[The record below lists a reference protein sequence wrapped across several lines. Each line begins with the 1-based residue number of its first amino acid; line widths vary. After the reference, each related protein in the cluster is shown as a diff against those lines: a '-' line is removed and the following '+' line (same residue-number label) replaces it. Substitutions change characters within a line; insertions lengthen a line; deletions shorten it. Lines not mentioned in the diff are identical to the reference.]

1 MAQPNYKQIRDEILP
16 LKENFTH
23 GHSMRGQRVG
33 DKYEVYSYRTLIAE
47 YDLLN
52 GTWWINPNKYSQTTS
67 KQQTII
73 RYVASQ
79 DGWRQPLEP

>member
-1 MAQPNYKQIRDEILP
+1 MATPNYKKLRDEILP
-16 LKENFTH
+16 LKENFKH
-23 GHSMRGQRVG
+23 GHSMTGQRDG
-33 DKYEVYSYRTLIAE
+33 DTYKVYSYSTLIAS

-73 RYVASQ
+73 RYVAAQ
-79 DGWRQPLEP
+79 DGWEKPIEL